1 MLAIEFSQPEGP
13 MRNGKGT
20 SKHNAVKHGILAE
33 ILLVGDHL
41 GESSETYRQMIS
53 TLQKSIRPVD
63 DFTEL
68 QIEKLAF
75 LYIRLAR
82 VYKADW
88 RLAPKLF
95 EKLEKSIN
103 ANHPFITKELF
114 DFGEVMGQRKDPT
127 PELLVRYESN
137 IEKQITRTFDQL
149 EQWRMMRPNNSK
161 PPAELEEQ
169 IANQEGKEALA
180 ENTIPSPATGN
191 GV

>member
-1 MLAIEFSQPEGP
+1 
-13 MRNGKGT
+13 MRNGKRT
-20 SKHNAVKHGILAE
+20 SKLNAVTHGILAD

-41 GESSETYRQMIS
+41 GESSETYTRMLS
-53 TLQKSIRPVD
+53 ALRRSIRPVD
-63 DFTEL
+63 NFEEL

-95 EKLEKSIN
+95 AKLEKSVD
-103 ANHPFITKELF
+103 ADHPFVTKELF
-114 DFGEVMGQRKDPT
+114 DFGEVVGQRKDPT

-137 IEKQITRTFDQL
+137 IERQISRTIDQI

-180 ENTIPSPATGN
+180 ENTIPSS
-191 GV
+191 

>member
-1 MLAIEFSQPEGP
+1 
-13 MRNGKGT
+13 MRNGKRT
-20 SKHNAVKHGILAE
+20 SKLNAVTHGILAD

-41 GESSETYRQMIS
+41 GESSETYTRMLS
-53 TLQKSIRPVD
+53 ALRRSIRPVD
-63 DFTEL
+63 NFEEL

-95 EKLEKSIN
+95 EKLEKSID
-103 ANHPFITKELF
+103 ADHPFVTEELF

-137 IEKQITRTFDQL
+137 IERQISRTIDQL

-180 ENTIPSPATGN
+180 ENTIPSS
-191 GV
+191 